1 MPPPTSP
8 IRRRLVVRG
17 VVQGVFFRD
26 TCRQV
31 ATAAGASGSVRNLD
45 DGSVQIVLEGP
56 ADAVEQVVDWARVGP
71 DAARVDQVE
80 VYEEQARGAAGF
92 SIAGEGSD

>member
-1 MPPPTSP
+1 M
-8 IRRRLVVRG
+8 VRG
-17 VVQGVFFRD
+17 AVQGVFFRD

-71 DAARVDQVE
+71 DAARVDHVE

-92 SIAGEGSD
+92 SIAGEGSKS